1 VLSRFFL
8 WFWLWSLF
16 SFICGTD
23 LMCGLVRLCFKLV
36 GWDFVN
42 ARDVG
47 FGFCF
52 LDFAVGCGCWLLL
65 KTIIQ
70 YICILDLRMI

>member
-1 VLSRFFL
+1 
-8 WFWLWSLF
+8 
-16 SFICGTD
+16 
-23 LMCGLVRLCFKLV
+23 MCGLVRLCFKLV